1 MRVIGDSNNLT
12 ETIRT
17 NMGLNLKSL
26 KIYNKSKNM
35 NIFTKKVLEYQQK
48 KLKEAQN
55 NLQSHI
61 TKKEQL
67 KETKSDKEIA
77 NEQKMIEIWS
87 KNVEKI
93 KKEINKIKE
102 RE

>member
-93 KKEINKIKE
+93 KK
-102 RE
+102 

>member
-1 MRVIGDSNNLT
+1 
-12 ETIRT
+12 
-17 NMGLNLKSL
+17 
-26 KIYNKSKNM
+26 M